1 MAIAFVVATASYL
14 VATASCQVAGT
25 SLQIA
30 TAATSEATTST
41 VVVPKHP
48 AFGPSSSIVEQ
59 LVAVS
64 Q

>member
-1 MAIAFVVATASYL
+1 MAIAFVVAASYL
-14 VATASCQVAGT
+14 VATASYQVAGT

-30 TAATSEATTST
+30 TAAASEATAST

-59 LVAVS
+59 LVAVL